1 MPLISFSHGL
11 KKLDDYVSFPEY
23 LDLKPFLAPKK
34 EDYGLGK
41 KKKGVVKG
49 KVEKCVYRL
58 YAVVVHIGNML
69 GGHYIAYTALPSVSS
84 FTTGSGATPEK
95 VDPTNAKL
103 ESTEEHSKS
112 TAKPR
117 SDERQWAFI
126 SDTVVRLTTLEEVLR
141 AKAYI
146 CMYERC

>member
-1 MPLISFSHGL
+1 
-11 KKLDDYVSFPEY
+11 
-23 LDLKPFLAPKK
+23 LKPFLAPKK

-49 KVEKCVYRL
+49 KAEKCIYRL

-84 FTTGSGATPEK
+84 SMTGSGATPGSSNSTPPE
-95 VDPTNAKL
+95 DPTNAES
-103 ESTEEHSKS
+103 ESTEEHSKP
-112 TAKPR
+112 TAKPA

>member
-1 MPLISFSHGL
+1 MIFQ
-11 KKLDDYVSFPEY
+11 
-23 LDLKPFLAPKK
+23 
-34 EDYGLGK
+34 
-41 KKKGVVKG
+41 
-49 KVEKCVYRL
+49 
-58 YAVVVHIGNML
+58 L

-84 FTTGSGATPEK
+84 SNLTPPE
-95 VDPTNAKL
+95 DPTNAKS
-103 ESTEEHSKS
+103 ESTEEHSKP
-112 TAKPR
+112 TAKPA

>member
-1 MPLISFSHGL
+1 MQ
-11 KKLDDYVSFPEY
+11 
-23 LDLKPFLAPKK
+23 
-34 EDYGLGK
+34 
-41 KKKGVVKG
+41 
-49 KVEKCVYRL
+49 
-58 YAVVVHIGNML
+58 L

-84 FTTGSGATPEK
+84 YTTGSGTSPGSSVAPE
-95 VDPTNAKL
+95 DPTNAKS
-103 ESTEEHSKS
+103 ESTEEHSKP
-112 TAKPR
+112 TVKLT